1 MRLGLFSILAFSA
14 TLLFAHA
21 APARAQGFITPFIG
35 FNAGGDAGCASLADC
50 EDKRLNLGVAFGKT
64 GGLFGFEEDVAYTSQ
79 FFGNT
84 PGGDNA
90 LLTVMSNLMI
100 VVPAGPIQPY
110 ALVGLGL
117 IRPHVK
123 LDPSSLVTDKNALG
137 YDIGGGINIFPAHS
151 VGVRADVRHFHT
163 LQDVTLG
170 LFSNDALDFWRAS
183 AGVTFRF

>member
-1 MRLGLFSILAFSA
+1 MRLRLFSILTFSA

-21 APARAQGFITPFIG
+21 AHARAQGFFTPFVG
-35 FNAGGDAGCASLADC
+35 FNAGGDASCARLANC
-50 EDKRLNLGVAFGKT
+50 EDRRLNLGVAVGKT
-64 GGLFGFEEDVAYTSQ
+64 GGLFGFEEDFAYASQ
-79 FFGNT
+79 FFGKT

-90 LLTVMSNLMI
+90 LLTVMSNLMV

-117 IRPHVK
+117 VRPHVK
-123 LDPSSLVTDKNALG
+123 LDPSSLVTGKNALG
-137 YDIGGGINIFPAHS
+137 YDIGGGINIFPVHS
-151 VGVRADVRHFHT
+151 VGVRGDVRHFHT

-183 AGVTFRF
+183 VGVTFRF